1 MLLDLCSRPIENSE
15 NCDPLL
21 FRLLRRLGGDVD
33 TLCGGGRGGV
43 SGYSRFLPWSSGKP
57 TGDHGLDLELGTW
70 NLWRLT
76 VFPSHLP
83 TAE

>member
-43 SGYSRFLPWSSGKP
+43 SGYSRFLPGSSGAP
-57 TGDHGLDLELGTW
+57 TGDHRLDLDPGTW
-70 NLWRLT
+70 NLWRLA
-76 VFPSHLP
+76 VLPSHLP